1 MSISGVEAY
10 LRSADFVQGRSPVK
24 QVIYIRL
31 PHPAVHE
38 NHGQYQVRKIQITS
52 TSIKKSKSVNELG

>member
-10 LRSADFVQGRSPVK
+10 LRSAEFVEHPSAVK
-24 QVIYIRL
+24 RLIYMRL

-38 NHGQYQVRKIQITS
+38 NHGQYQVR
-52 TSIKKSKSVNELG
+52 